1 MEACI
6 SLEKWREWLLGPD
19 AAEAYNRLP
28 YIERHP
34 LAAGEDRVALWRGA
48 WELAG
53 EEAFVLESGK
63 GGRYTFVGLRPSAV
77 LVGRG
82 EEAEL
87 KGRGAQLE
95 SGVDRVG
102 DTLIRRT
109 DAAQPQ
115 KETHADATR
124 KLSDAGLDRGP
135 DAERLSGDPIAV
147 VREVMRRYKAPA
159 DTGLPMFTG
168 GAVGYWSYDVARSLE
183 RLPQT
188 AADELGL
195 PDYAFLLIDELWIVD
210 HEAGELYLA
219 VHADPG
225 AARTDAELAGVY
237 DAARAHA
244 ARMKADWDRI
254 VSAAAEPEAKVAIGA
269 ARELLAKEGLALDV
283 EAFAQGLRTSFSK
296 EAFEQAVR
304 RIQHYIGQGDV
315 FQVNLSLRQ
324 TMPVTASP
332 EALYEWLR
340 LINPSPYMCLLR
352 LPGFS
357 LVSASPEL
365 LVKRQGDRVS
375 MRPIAGTRRRGRTPE
390 EDAAMADELLSSEK
404 ERAEHIMLVDLARND
419 LGRVSAY
426 GSVHVPE
433 LLTIE
438 RYSHVMHLVSQVE
451 GRIAPGR
458 DSLDVLAA
466 SFPGGTIT
474 GAPKIRTME
483 IIEELEPVRRGAYT
497 GSIGWIDYA
506 GNMEFNIVIRTM
518 VAKDGLCH
526 IQAGAGIVI
535 DSDPEREFYECLN
548 KAKALWKAVQYGERL
563 SPDGA
568 KADAKGDWA

>member
-1 MEACI
+1 MEARI
-6 SLEKWREWLLGPD
+6 SLEKWRTWLGERAD
-19 AAEAYNRLP
+19 AGEAADGYNRLP
-28 YIERHP
+28 YIEKHA
-34 LAAGEDRVALWRGA
+34 LAAGEDRVPLWRGA
-48 WELAG
+48 WEAAG

-63 GGRYTFVGLRPSAV
+63 GGRYTFLGIRPGAV
-77 LVGRG
+77 LIGRG
-82 EEAEL
+82 DHAEL
-87 KGRGAQLE
+87 RHCGG
-95 SGVDRVG
+95 GV
-102 DTLIRRT
+102 
-109 DAAQPQ
+109 
-115 KETHADATR
+115 
-124 KLSDAGLDRGP
+124 AGE
-135 DAERLSGDPIAV
+135 AERLSGDPISV
-147 VREVMRRYKAPA
+147 VREVMGRYRTPA

-210 HEAGELYLA
+210 HESGDLYLA
-219 VHADPG
+219 VHADLGDAHGTESAVG
-225 AARTDAELAGVY
+225 AAY

-244 ARMKADWDRI
+244 TRMKADWDRI
-254 VSAAAEPEAKVAIGA
+254 VAAAAEPQAATALAA
-269 ARELLAKEGLALDV
+269 ARGMLAEEGLALDV
-283 EAFAQGLRTSFSK
+283 EAFARGLRTSLSK
-296 EAFEQAVR
+296 EAFERAVR
-304 RIQHYIGQGDV
+304 RIQQYIGQGDV

-324 TMPVTASP
+324 TMPVTATP

-340 LINPSPYMCLLR
+340 LINPSPYMGLLR

-365 LVKRQGDRVS
+365 LVKRQGERVS

-390 EDAAMADELLSSEK
+390 EDAAMADELLSSVK

-419 LGRVSAY
+419 LGRISAF

-451 GRIAPGR
+451 GRIAAGK
-458 DSLDVLAA
+458 DGLDVLAA

-563 SPDGA
+563 SPDGTG
-568 KADAKGDWA
+568 ADAKGDWA

>member
-1 MEACI
+1 MCI
-6 SLEKWREWLLGPD
+6 PLEKWREWLLERTD
-19 AAEAYNRLP
+19 AEKRYNRLP
-28 YIERHP
+28 YIEKHTLTP
-34 LAAGEDRVALWRGA
+34 GEDRIALWRGA
-48 WELAG
+48 WERAD
-53 EEAFVLESGK
+53 ECAFVLESGK
-63 GGRYTFVGLRPSAV
+63 GGRYTFLGIRPSAV
-77 LVGRG
+77 LSGRG
-82 EEAEL
+82 DEAAFRRL
-87 KGRGAQLE
+87 GGNGSAGAAE
-95 SGVDRVG
+95 AGAEKADGASEADSEGSGAAGGGDRLPQ
-102 DTLIRRT
+102 TRRL
-109 DAAQPQ
+109 
-115 KETHADATR
+115 R
-124 KLSDAGLDRGP
+124 
-135 DAERLSGDPIAV
+135 GDPMAV
-147 VREVMRRYKAPA
+147 VRELMRAYRAPA

-168 GAVGYWSYDVARSLE
+168 GAVGYFAYDVARSLE
-183 RLPQT
+183 RLPET

-195 PDYAFLLIDELWIVD
+195 PDYVFLLIDEVWIVD
-210 HEAGELYLA
+210 HEAGELYVA
-219 VHADPG
+219 VQADPG
-225 AARTDAELAGVY
+225 QAAGSDAGLARIY
-237 DAARAHA
+237 EAAAVRAK
-244 ARMKADWDRI
+244 RMKADWDRI
-254 VSAAAEPEAKVAIGA
+254 VAAAGEPAAAAALAA
-269 ARELLAKEGLALDV
+269 ARGLLAEEGLALDV

-296 EAFEQAVR
+296 AAFELAVR

-324 TMPVTASP
+324 TMPVQATP

-340 LINPSPYMCLLR
+340 LINPSPYMGLLR

-365 LVKRQGDRVS
+365 LVKRQGDLVS

-390 EDAAMADELLSSEK
+390 EDAAMADELLTSVK

-419 LGRVSAY
+419 LGRISAY

-451 GRIAPGR
+451 GRVAPGK

-563 SPDGA
+563 SPDGT
-568 KADAKGDWA
+568 KADTEGDWA